1 MSGIDDYTVHLPVE
15 VRFRDTDM
23 LGHVN
28 NAVYLTY
35 FESGRMAYWEE
46 FTGQAHGGRVP
57 FILARAEV
65 DFRAE
70 ARAAERLTLGIR
82 ASRLGNKSFDFEYLL
97 VRDADGTEV
106 AAGRSVQV
114 FYDYQAGSSVPL
126 SDDLRARFEK
136 FEGERLGAGDGG
148 PGSDG

>member
-1 MSGIDDYTVHLPVE
+1 MSPLDDYTVHLPIE

-35 FESGRMAYWEE
+35 FESGRMAYWRE
-46 FTGQAHGGRVP
+46 FIGQAHGGRVP
-57 FILARAEV
+57 FILARAEI

-70 ARAAERLTLGIR
+70 ARAGEQLTLGVR
-82 ASRLGNKSFDFEYLL
+82 GGRLGVKSFDLDYLL
-97 VRDADGTEV
+97 VRDADGTEL

-114 FYDYQAGSSVPL
+114 FYDYEAGSSVPL
-126 SDDLRARFEK
+126 PDDLRARLEEFES
-136 FEGERLGAGDGG
+136 GR
-148 PGSDG
+148 PGQ